1 MGRTRKAHVSRPTRP
16 ELDQARRINEQR
28 QTALDGRVL
37 IEQAKGLLAGE
48 LHISVDDAWTIA
60 RDHARGRSASA
71 RSVAQAIVELGMRP

>member
-1 MGRTRKAHVSRPTRP
+1 
-16 ELDQARRINEQR
+16 
-28 QTALDGRVL
+28 VL

>member
-1 MGRTRKAHVSRPTRP
+1 MNNGKPRSTV
-16 ELDQARRINEQR
+16 
-28 QTALDGRVL
+28 GVL
-37 IEQAKGLLAGE
+37 VERAKGLLAGE